1 MKQSWRV
8 LGYNI
13 KKFGHWN
20 FLTYALGLHKKV
32 FSSNY
37 CRRRYKYD
45 FHKLM

>member
-13 KKFGHWN
+13 NKFGHWN
-20 FLTYALGLHKKV
+20 FLTYAQGLHKKV

-37 CRRRYKYD
+37 CSRQYKYD